1 MITMKRNIKI
11 ILHFPFFLP
20 RYFGSSGMQSYS
32 TDNTLKLFPIKFS
45 LLPLCPREN
54 LVNANPSV
62 FFIFLHWPFF
72 LSFSLNLVKQQT
84 IVQGR
89 DLLCCLRPIRWHRSI
104 SAGPS
109 IPNLN
114 VTMFWVFSSH
124 KSYASFQVSW
134 ILSMGRL
141 LWRDLSSNSTSF
153 DEASSAPKKSFSI
166 NLMFLSSFSIS
177 FFNIF

>member
-1 MITMKRNIKI
+1 MITMKRNINI
-11 ILHFPFFLP
+11 ILHFPFLLP

-32 TDNTLKLFPIKFS
+32 TNNTLKLFPIKFS

-72 LSFSLNLVKQQT
+72 LSFSLDLVKQQT

-124 KSYASFQVSW
+124 KSHASFQVSW
-134 ILSMGRL
+134 ILSMGKL
-141 LWRDLSSNSTSF
+141 LWRDLSSNSTSS
-153 DEASSAPKKSFSI
+153 DEASSATKKSFST
-166 NLMFLSSFSIS
+166 NLVFLFSFSIS